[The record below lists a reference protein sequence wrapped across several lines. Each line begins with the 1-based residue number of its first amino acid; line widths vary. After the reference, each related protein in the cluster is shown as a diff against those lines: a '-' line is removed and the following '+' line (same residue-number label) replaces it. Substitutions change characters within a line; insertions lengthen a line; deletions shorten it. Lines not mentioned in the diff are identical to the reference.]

1 MEYAMD
7 NYLASEIL
15 KREQRRA
22 EIEAAE
28 LATAQREAAELE
40 EAQRMIPQWNKE
52 YDDLLLHRLSLASE
66 IEATDKALVE
76 ALGELKVAHERALI
90 LLERRRQAE
99 LSAKELHVRL
109 SRLGDWTNRDWHK
122 DIISIGQAPISRRI
136 EDWTRSRPW
145 PSE

>member
-1 MEYAMD
+1 MEYVMD
-7 NYLASEIL
+7 NDQASEIL
-15 KREQRRA
+15 KRAQRRA

-28 LATAQREAAELE
+28 LATERREAEDLA

-52 YDDLLLHRLSLASE
+52 YDDLLLRRLGLATE
-66 IEATDKALVE
+66 IETTDKALVD
-76 ALGELKVAHERALI
+76 ALDELKAAHKRALS

-99 LSAKELHVRL
+99 LSVNSLHQRL
-109 SRLGDWTNRDWHK
+109 SRLGNWINRDWRK

-136 EDWTRSRPW
+136 ESWTSRPW